1 MLKKII
7 IGVVVA
13 LVVGFASWKIFFSKS
28 DFDKA
33 LSKVHEEVT
42 CYHMEA
48 TMEVDSGDDTKDYFL
63 VTDYQKK
70 NDQHF
75 YKVTLLDK
83 STNQEQIILRNESG
97 VFVLTPLLNQVY
109 QFEGDWPLNSPKP
122 YLYQSMLDA
131 LESKKDVKKMSDGYL
146 VTFKP
151 SYENNE
157 NWVQQDIKFSSD
169 LKPLWVNIYDENS
182 NVVVSIVFSEVS
194 FNPSFEDNHFNVEY
208 NMEKGRTDL
217 NTSTMFEAKDLPLY
231 PSAIDINATLVGE
244 TETSFDENG
253 KTRNLYVLS
262 YEGDGIAFTVTQEI
276 ITPYTA
282 LEIIK
287 MSGQLVE
294 YGGEVG
300 VFSNNYLVYQKNGIE
315 YKIYS
320 KTLSAQRMLE
330 IVSAMEVVA
339 MK

>member
-1 MLKKII
+1 
-7 IGVVVA
+7 
-13 LVVGFASWKIFFSKS
+13 
-28 DFDKA
+28 
-33 LSKVHEEVT
+33 
-42 CYHMEA
+42 
-48 TMEVDSGDDTKDYFL
+48 
-63 VTDYQKK
+63 
-70 NDQHF
+70 
-75 YKVTLLDK
+75 
-83 STNQEQIILRNESG
+83 
-97 VFVLTPLLNQVY
+97 
-109 QFEGDWPLNSPKP
+109 
-122 YLYQSMLDA
+122 MLDA

-282 LEIIK
+282 LEIVK
-287 MSGQLVE
+287 MSGQLIE

-330 IVSAMEVVA
+330 IVSAMEVVT

>member
-1 MLKKII
+1 
-7 IGVVVA
+7 
-13 LVVGFASWKIFFSKS
+13 
-28 DFDKA
+28 
-33 LSKVHEEVT
+33 
-42 CYHMEA
+42 
-48 TMEVDSGDDTKDYFL
+48 
-63 VTDYQKK
+63 
-70 NDQHF
+70 
-75 YKVTLLDK
+75 
-83 STNQEQIILRNESG
+83 
-97 VFVLTPLLNQVY
+97 
-109 QFEGDWPLNSPKP
+109 
-122 YLYQSMLDA
+122 MLDA

-169 LKPLWVNIYDENS
+169 LKPLWVNIYDEDS

-282 LEIIK
+282 LEIVK
-287 MSGQLVE
+287 MSGQLIE

-315 YKIYS
+315 YKLYS

-330 IVSAMEVVA
+330 IVSAMEVVT

>member
-1 MLKKII
+1 
-7 IGVVVA
+7 
-13 LVVGFASWKIFFSKS
+13 
-28 DFDKA
+28 
-33 LSKVHEEVT
+33 
-42 CYHMEA
+42 
-48 TMEVDSGDDTKDYFL
+48 
-63 VTDYQKK
+63 
-70 NDQHF
+70 
-75 YKVTLLDK
+75 
-83 STNQEQIILRNESG
+83 
-97 VFVLTPLLNQVY
+97 
-109 QFEGDWPLNSPKP
+109 
-122 YLYQSMLDA
+122 MLDA

>member
-1 MLKKII
+1 
-7 IGVVVA
+7 
-13 LVVGFASWKIFFSKS
+13 
-28 DFDKA
+28 
-33 LSKVHEEVT
+33 
-42 CYHMEA
+42 
-48 TMEVDSGDDTKDYFL
+48 
-63 VTDYQKK
+63 
-70 NDQHF
+70 
-75 YKVTLLDK
+75 
-83 STNQEQIILRNESG
+83 
-97 VFVLTPLLNQVY
+97 
-109 QFEGDWPLNSPKP
+109 
-122 YLYQSMLDA
+122 MLDA

-282 LEIIK
+282 LEIVK

-330 IVSAMEVVA
+330 IVSAMEVVT

>member
-1 MLKKII
+1 M
-7 IGVVVA
+7 
-13 LVVGFASWKIFFSKS
+13 
-28 DFDKA
+28 
-33 LSKVHEEVT
+33 
-42 CYHMEA
+42 
-48 TMEVDSGDDTKDYFL
+48 
-63 VTDYQKK
+63 
-70 NDQHF
+70 
-75 YKVTLLDK
+75 
-83 STNQEQIILRNESG
+83 
-97 VFVLTPLLNQVY
+97 
-109 QFEGDWPLNSPKP
+109 
-122 YLYQSMLDA
+122 
-131 LESKKDVKKMSDGYL
+131 
-146 VTFKP
+146 
-151 SYENNE
+151 
-157 NWVQQDIKFSSD
+157 QQDIKFSSD

-182 NVVVSIVFSEVS
+182 NVVVSIVFSEVN
-194 FNPSFEDNHFNVEY
+194 FNPSFEENHFNVEY

-282 LEIIK
+282 LEIVK
-287 MSGQLVE
+287 MSGQLIE

-330 IVSAMEVVA
+330 IVSAMEVVT